1 MQITMTTGGMS
12 SVTTQSANT
21 SGSPAKPRK
30 RTNRKTPH
38 TRVKIITVSFAVSIS
53 ASPSRSPACRSD
65 RCRYARTMYRQKT
78 TIAPSAPASV
88 GVAAPV

>member
-1 MQITMTTGGMS
+1 MTMTTGGMS
-12 SVTTQSANT
+12 RVTTQSANT

-30 RTNRKTPH
+30 RTNRKTPQ
-38 TRVKIITVSFAVSIS
+38 TSVKIMTVSLAVSIS
-53 ASPSRSPACRSD
+53 ASRSRPPACRSD
-65 RCRYARTMYRQKT
+65 RCRQARAMYRQNT